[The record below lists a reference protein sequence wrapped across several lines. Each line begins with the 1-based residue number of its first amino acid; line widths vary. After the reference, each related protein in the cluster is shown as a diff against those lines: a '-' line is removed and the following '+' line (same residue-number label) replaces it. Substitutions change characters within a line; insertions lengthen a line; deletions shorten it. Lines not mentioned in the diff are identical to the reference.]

1 LFLVFPKHLISIIS
15 FTGSVILVGLDG
27 AGGVIT
33 IGIVT
38 FSIAGTSSFHD
49 SSEASKITEW
59 ERGNL
64 YISFGNDV
72 AEYSNGRETVRIVE
86 DGVVLT
92 EKS

>member
-1 LFLVFPKHLISIIS
+1 M
-15 FTGSVILVGLDG
+15 VGLDG